1 MSEQP
6 SPTPGSALAP
16 GLGPSLCVNGQ
27 PTPLS
32 PGLTVEGLLEGLGLR
47 RDGVAVAVGGAV
59 LPRSSWAQRALQ
71 EGDRVE
77 IIQAVGGG

>member
-1 MSEQP
+1 MSQ
-6 SPTPGSALAP
+6 SPPLPTSEAGGTLR
-16 GLGPSLCVNGQ
+16 VNGQ

-32 PGLTVEGLLEGLGLR
+32 PGLTVEALLEQLGLR

-59 LPRSSWAQRALQ
+59 LPRSAWAGRAL
-71 EGDRVE
+71 EADERVE

>member
-6 SPTPGSALAP
+6 SPPPGSALAP
-16 GLGPSLCVNGQ
+16 AFGPSLRVNGQ

-47 RDGVAVAVGGAV
+47 RDGVAVAVGGTV